1 MPSLYVYTVLLCFR
15 MHGQQRM
22 TQVHRKK
29 DGGRKPEAGEYQGVN
44 P

>member
-1 MPSLYVYTVLLCFR
+1 MPYLYVYIIMFQDAWST
-15 MHGQQRM
+15 

-29 DGGRKPEAGEYQGVN
+29 DGGRNPEAEDNQGVN